1 MISIL
6 LSFAMVGGVA
16 YGIVQLVKRQTSRT
30 PGEGAM
36 SIRRLFVYLLG
47 YGLISVIA
55 CALVS
60 LLDEAFSPG
69 IAGSTVSFALAVLIV
84 AIPVYGFL
92 ARWARRLLE
101 SPEESTSTGWSFY
114 LTATSITALWT
125 TIGALVRIGDSLLS
139 GDGWP
144 SRAYSIVI
152 VWGPVWAAHWWISK
166 GSGHAPKLRLERLVG
181 SATGLVLA
189 WAGLGNIIV
198 SMLELL
204 FQGSPLSR
212 GTFPPGAIPLAIG
225 GMTWAWYWSRTE
237 LHAKRSRL
245 WEAYVLLLGSAV
257 SLLATITSAWRLLY
271 LIADSLVEG
280 DDKLLENAVPV
291 VAVFVSSGLVWWYH
305 RQVHKDST
313 ERTDMVRLHDYVLSG
328 AGLSVIVGAISI
340 LIIAAL
346 QSLFG
351 TSIVEGATELLSS
364 SVTGLI
370 VAVPFWWLYWS
381 SAQQHATGSDE
392 DLTSAV
398 RKGYL
403 FAVFGIGAIFAV
415 IALIFILFAI
425 LDFFLK
431 FSYGTPM
438 LERLDEPLGIIVVTG
453 AVAWY
458 HWQIQRSDNERMPE
472 TVPIIQRTV
481 TVVSSSLPSATWTV
495 PGMTLETITPHDER
509 EISEA
514 ELRDLLETNPSND
527 LLIVASSAGWEA
539 IQLRDRT
546 KD

>member
-6 LSFAMVGGVA
+6 LSCAIVGGIA
-16 YGIVQLVKRQTSRT
+16 YGIVRLVKRQTSRA

-47 YGLISVIA
+47 YGLISAIA
-55 CALVS
+55 WALVL
-60 LLDEAFSPG
+60 LLDETFSPG
-69 IAGSTVSFALAVLIV
+69 IAGSTVSFTLAVLIV

-101 SPEESTSTGWSFY
+101 SPEESTSTGWAFY
-114 LTATSITALWT
+114 LTATSITALWA
-125 TIGALVRIGDSLLS
+125 TIGALVDIGDSLLS
-139 GDGWP
+139 GDGW
-144 SRAYSIVI
+144 SSQEYSIVI
-152 VWGPVWAAHWWISK
+152 VWGPIWAAHWWISK

-189 WAGLGNIIV
+189 WVGLGDIIV

-204 FQGSPLSR
+204 LQGLPLNR
-212 GTFPPGAIPLAIG
+212 QTFPSGAILLAIG
-225 GMTWAWYWSRTE
+225 GITWAWYWVRTE
-237 LHAKRSRL
+237 LHAERSRL

-257 SLLATITSAWRLLY
+257 SLLVTITSAWSLLY
-271 LIADSLVEG
+271 LIADSLISA
-280 DDKLLENAVPV
+280 DNKLLENAVLTV
-291 VAVFVSSGLVWWYH
+291 SAFVSSGLVWWYH

-313 ERTDMVRLHDYVLSG
+313 KRTNMVRLRDYVLSG
-328 AGLSVIVGAISI
+328 IGLGVIVWAIAI
-340 LIIAAL
+340 LITAAL

-351 TSIVEGATELLSS
+351 TSIVEGATELLLG

-381 SAQQHATGSDE
+381 SAQQHATKSDE

-403 FAVFGIGAIFAV
+403 FAVFGISGIFAI

-425 LDFFLK
+425 LDFFLE

-438 LERLDEPLGIIVVTG
+438 LERLDEPLGIIVVMG
-453 AVAWY
+453 AVSWY
-458 HWQIQRSDNERMPE
+458 HWQVQRSDSERMPE
-472 TVPIIQRTV
+472 AVPIIQRTV

-495 PGMTLETITPHDER
+495 PGITFETITPHDER
-509 EISEA
+509 KISEA

-539 IQLRDRT
+539 IRLRD
-546 KD
+546 